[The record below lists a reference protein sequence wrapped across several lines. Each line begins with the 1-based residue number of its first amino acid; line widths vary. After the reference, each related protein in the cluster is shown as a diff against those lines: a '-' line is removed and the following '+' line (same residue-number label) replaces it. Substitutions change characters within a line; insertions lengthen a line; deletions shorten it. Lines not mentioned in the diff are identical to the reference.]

1 MASSRLKQTT
11 TIALSVIEDVLTLAT
26 TIVASSIA
34 FSMRSIGFVLLSPH
48 VVTSRCLRGVREREY
63 AEIRDEEKRLLE
75 KEKEEEEEDDS
86 ASLRRI
92 EMEFA
97 VPRAPTVVG
106 KAREILFQ
114 EQNQEDAK
122 QLEAKLVSEFA
133 MSASVSFPADATSGS
148 SLENTVVLLNCTG
161 GTQETWRASGVVE
174 RFCEKKNCSVLTL
187 DMRGQG
193 LETDIVDY
201 DSLRVLAMDVLAV
214 LRTVQ
219 EDKKRYKIGAK
230 MHVVGYSIGAGVA
243 MWIGV
248 LLSPNR
254 RGGERLTRPKVD
266 SISLYGFTS
275 KGVIAGR
282 KNFIDRVLTQAFAT
296 EMFVRACGIRG
307 FIGLMRLGIRPNYDA
322 LNAQK
327 MNVDDLTHY
336 TCDTNTLDGFA
347 YQVKSWT
354 SFELSRDE
362 IKSIEIPTLILHCE
376 GDERAGHKPEYKRAD
391 AETMPRGE
399 FLQIQ
404 GDYSHLWPYENPEQ
418 FVRVVEEFQNRAS
431 ARRL

>member
-75 KEKEEEEEDDS
+75 KEKEEEEEDDN

-201 DSLRVLAMDVLAV
+201 DSLRVLAMDVLTV

>member
-1 MASSRLKQTT
+1 
-11 TIALSVIEDVLTLAT
+11 
-26 TIVASSIA
+26 
-34 FSMRSIGFVLLSPH
+34 
-48 VVTSRCLRGVREREY
+48 
-63 AEIRDEEKRLLE
+63 
-75 KEKEEEEEDDS
+75 
-86 ASLRRI
+86 
-92 EMEFA
+92 
-97 VPRAPTVVG
+97 
-106 KAREILFQ
+106 
-114 EQNQEDAK
+114 
-122 QLEAKLVSEFA
+122 
-133 MSASVSFPADATSGS
+133 
-148 SLENTVVLLNCTG
+148 
-161 GTQETWRASGVVE
+161 
-174 RFCEKKNCSVLTL
+174 
-187 DMRGQG
+187 MRGQG

-307 FIGLMRLGIRPNYDA
+307 FIGLVRLGIRPNYDA

-354 SFELSRDE
+354 TFELSRDE
-362 IKSIEIPTLILHCE
+362 IKSIEIPTLILHCK
-376 GDERAGHKPEYKRAD
+376 GDERAGHKREHKRFD

>member
-1 MASSRLKQTT
+1 
-11 TIALSVIEDVLTLAT
+11 
-26 TIVASSIA
+26 
-34 FSMRSIGFVLLSPH
+34 
-48 VVTSRCLRGVREREY
+48 
-63 AEIRDEEKRLLE
+63 
-75 KEKEEEEEDDS
+75 
-86 ASLRRI
+86 
-92 EMEFA
+92 
-97 VPRAPTVVG
+97 
-106 KAREILFQ
+106 
-114 EQNQEDAK
+114 
-122 QLEAKLVSEFA
+122 
-133 MSASVSFPADATSGS
+133 
-148 SLENTVVLLNCTG
+148 
-161 GTQETWRASGVVE
+161 
-174 RFCEKKNCSVLTL
+174 
-187 DMRGQG
+187 
-193 LETDIVDY
+193 
-201 DSLRVLAMDVLAV
+201 MDVLAV

-248 LLSPNR
+248 LLESQS
-254 RGGERLTRPKVD
+254 RGSERLTRPKVD

-282 KNFIDRVLTQAFAT
+282 KNFIDRVFTQAFAT

-362 IKSIEIPTLILHCE
+362 IKSIEIPTLILHCT
-376 GDERAGHKPEYKRAD
+376 GDERAGHKREHKSAD
-391 AETMPRGE
+391 AETMREASFSKSKATTVTCGRTKIQNSSYASLRSFKTERLRGDCNKNVYHTIATDVFPLFFD
-399 FLQIQ
+399 FLFFFILLVAAN
-404 GDYSHLWPYENPEQ
+404 SS
-418 FVRVVEEFQNRAS
+418 F
-431 ARRL
+431 

>member
-1 MASSRLKQTT
+1 MASSRVKATT

-34 FSMRSIGFVLLSPH
+34 FSMRSIGFVLLKSPH

-63 AEIRDEEKRLLE
+63 EEIRDEEKRLLE
-75 KEKEEEEEDDS
+75 KEKEEEEENDS

-97 VPRAPTVVG
+97 IPRAPTVVG
-106 KAREILFQ
+106 KAREIFFQ
-114 EQNQEDAK
+114 ENQEDAK

-133 MSASVSFPADATSGS
+133 MSASVFFPADASS

-254 RGGERLTRPKVD
+254 RGSERLTRPKVD

-282 KNFIDRVLTQAFAT
+282 KNFIDRVFTQAFAT

-307 FIGLMRLGIRPNYDA
+307 FIVLMRLGIRPNYDA

-362 IKSIEIPTLILHCE
+362 IKSIEIPTLILHCT
-376 GDERAGHKPEYKRAD
+376 GDERAGHKREHKSAD

>member
-1 MASSRLKQTT
+1 MASSRVKAST

-34 FSMRSIGFVLLSPH
+34 FSMRSIGFVLLKSPH
-48 VVTSRCLRGVREREY
+48 VVPVFKRGAREREY

-133 MSASVSFPADATSGS
+133 MSASVFYPADASS

-219 EDKKRYKIGAK
+219 EDKKE
-230 MHVVGYSIGAGVA
+230 V
-243 MWIGV
+243 
-248 LLSPNR
+248 
-254 RGGERLTRPKVD
+254 
-266 SISLYGFTS
+266 
-275 KGVIAGR
+275 
-282 KNFIDRVLTQAFAT
+282 
-296 EMFVRACGIRG
+296 
-307 FIGLMRLGIRPNYDA
+307 
-322 LNAQK
+322 
-327 MNVDDLTHY
+327 
-336 TCDTNTLDGFA
+336 
-347 YQVKSWT
+347 
-354 SFELSRDE
+354 
-362 IKSIEIPTLILHCE
+362 
-376 GDERAGHKPEYKRAD
+376 
-391 AETMPRGE
+391 
-399 FLQIQ
+399 
-404 GDYSHLWPYENPEQ
+404 
-418 FVRVVEEFQNRAS
+418 
-431 ARRL
+431 

>member
-1 MASSRLKQTT
+1 MASSRVKATT

-34 FSMRSIGFVLLSPH
+34 FSMRSIGFVLLKSPH

-63 AEIRDEEKRLLE
+63 EEIRDEEKRLLE
-75 KEKEEEEEDDS
+75 KEKEEEEENDS

-97 VPRAPTVVG
+97 IPREPTVVG
-106 KAREILFQ
+106 KAREIFPG
-114 EQNQEDAK
+114 EPRRRKAARGKVGERVCDVG
-122 QLEAKLVSEFA
+122 ERV
-133 MSASVSFPADATSGS
+133 FPADASS

-254 RGGERLTRPKVD
+254 RGSERLTRPKVD

-282 KNFIDRVLTQAFAT
+282 KNFIDRVFTQAFAT

-362 IKSIEIPTLILHCE
+362 IKSIEIPTLILHCT
-376 GDERAGHKPEYKRAD
+376 GDERAGHKREHKSAD

>member
-1 MASSRLKQTT
+1 MASSRVKATT

-34 FSMRSIGFVLLSPH
+34 FSMRSIGFVLLKSPH

-63 AEIRDEEKRLLE
+63 EEIRDEEKRLLE
-75 KEKEEEEEDDS
+75 KEKEEEEENDS

-97 VPRAPTVVG
+97 IPRAPTVVG
-106 KAREILFQ
+106 KAREIFFQ
-114 EQNQEDAK
+114 ENQEDAK

-133 MSASVSFPADATSGS
+133 MSASVFFPADASS

-254 RGGERLTRPKVD
+254 RGSERLTRPKVD

-282 KNFIDRVLTQAFAT
+282 KNFIDRVFTQASAT

-307 FIGLMRLGIRPNYDA
+307 FIVLMRLGIRPNYDA

-354 SFELSRDE
+354 TFELSRDE
-362 IKSIEIPTLILHCE
+362 IKSIEIPTLILHCT
-376 GDERAGHKPEYKRAD
+376 GDERAGHKREHKSAD

>member
-1 MASSRLKQTT
+1 MASSRVKATT

-34 FSMRSIGFVLLSPH
+34 FSMRSIGFVLLKSPH

-63 AEIRDEEKRLLE
+63 EEIRDEEKRLLE

-97 VPRAPTVVG
+97 VPRAPTIVG

-133 MSASVSFPADATSGS
+133 SVFFPADASS

-214 LRTVQ
+214 LRTIQ

-307 FIGLMRLGIRPNYDA
+307 FIGLMRLGIRTNYDA

-362 IKSIEIPTLILHCE
+362 IKSIEIPTLILHCK
-376 GDERAGHKPEYKRAD
+376 GDERAGHKPEYKSAD

>member
-1 MASSRLKQTT
+1 MASSRVKATT

-34 FSMRSIGFVLLSPH
+34 FSMRSIGFVLLKSPH

-63 AEIRDEEKRLLE
+63 EEIRDEEKRLLE
-75 KEKEEEEEDDS
+75 KEKEEEEENDS

-97 VPRAPTVVG
+97 IPREPTVVG
-106 KAREILFQ
+106 KARQIFFQ
-114 EQNQEDAK
+114 ENQEDAK

-133 MSASVSFPADATSGS
+133 MSASVFFPADASS

-254 RGGERLTRPKVD
+254 RGSERLTRPKVD

-282 KNFIDRVLTQAFAT
+282 KNFIDRVFTQAFAT

-362 IKSIEIPTLILHCE
+362 IKSIEIPTLILHCT
-376 GDERAGHKPEYKRAD
+376 GDERAGHKREHKSAD

>member
-1 MASSRLKQTT
+1 MASSRVKATT

-34 FSMRSIGFVLLSPH
+34 FSMRSIGFVLLKSPH

-63 AEIRDEEKRLLE
+63 EEIRDEEKRLLE
-75 KEKEEEEEDDS
+75 KEKEEEEENDS

-97 VPRAPTVVG
+97 IPRAPTVVG
-106 KAREILFQ
+106 KAREIFFQ
-114 EQNQEDAK
+114 ENQEDAK

-133 MSASVSFPADATSGS
+133 MSASVFFPADASS

-254 RGGERLTRPKVD
+254 RGSERLTRPKVD

-282 KNFIDRVLTQAFAT
+282 KNFIDRVFTQAFAT

-362 IKSIEIPTLILHCE
+362 IKSIEIPTLILHCT
-376 GDERAGHKPEYKRAD
+376 GDERAGHKREHKSAD

>member
-1 MASSRLKQTT
+1 MASSRVKATT
-11 TIALSVIEDVLTLAT
+11 TIALSVIEDALTLAT

-34 FSMRSIGFVLLSPH
+34 FSMRSIGFVLLKSPH

-63 AEIRDEEKRLLE
+63 EEIRDEEKRLLE

-133 MSASVSFPADATSGS
+133 MSASVFFPADASSS

-219 EDKKRYKIGAK
+219 EEKKRYKIGAK

-362 IKSIEIPTLILHCE
+362 IKSIEIPTLILHCK
-376 GDERAGHKPEYKRAD
+376 GDERAGHKPEHKRAD

-418 FVRVVEEFQNRAS
+418 FVSIVQEFQNRAS

>member
-1 MASSRLKQTT
+1 MASSRVKATT

-34 FSMRSIGFVLLSPH
+34 YSMRSIGFVLLKSPH

-63 AEIRDEEKRLLE
+63 EEIRDEEKRLLE

-92 EMEFA
+92 QMEFA
-97 VPRAPTVVG
+97 IPRAPTVVG

-133 MSASVSFPADATSGS
+133 MSASVFFPADASSS
-148 SLENTVVLLNCTG
+148 SLENIVVLLNCTG

-254 RGGERLTRPKVD
+254 RGGGERLTKVD

-354 SFELSRDE
+354 TFELSRDE
-362 IKSIEIPTLILHCE
+362 IKSIERE
-376 GDERAGHKPEYKRAD
+376 
-391 AETMPRGE
+391 
-399 FLQIQ
+399 
-404 GDYSHLWPYENPEQ
+404 
-418 FVRVVEEFQNRAS
+418 
-431 ARRL
+431 

>member
-1 MASSRLKQTT
+1 MASSRVKATT

-34 FSMRSIGFVLLSPH
+34 FSMRSIGFVLLKSPH

-63 AEIRDEEKRLLE
+63 EEIRDEEKRLLE
-75 KEKEEEEEDDS
+75 KEKEEEEENDS

-97 VPRAPTVVG
+97 IPRAPTVVG
-106 KAREILFQ
+106 KAREIFFQ
-114 EQNQEDAK
+114 ENQEDAK

-133 MSASVSFPADATSGS
+133 MSASVFFPADASS

-174 RFCEKKNCSVLTL
+174 RFCEKKNCSELTL

-254 RGGERLTRPKVD
+254 RGSERLTRPKVD

-282 KNFIDRVLTQAFAT
+282 KNFIDRVFTQAFAT

-307 FIGLMRLGIRPNYDA
+307 FIVLMRLGIRPNYDA

-362 IKSIEIPTLILHCE
+362 IKSIEIPTLILHCT
-376 GDERAGHKPEYKRAD
+376 GDERAGHKREHKSAD

>member
-1 MASSRLKQTT
+1 MASSRVKATT

-34 FSMRSIGFVLLSPH
+34 FSMRSIGFVLLKSPH

-63 AEIRDEEKRLLE
+63 EEIRDEEKRLLE
-75 KEKEEEEEDDS
+75 KEKEEEEENDS

-97 VPRAPTVVG
+97 IPRAPTVVG
-106 KAREILFQ
+106 KAREIFFQ
-114 EQNQEDAK
+114 ENQEDAK

-133 MSASVSFPADATSGS
+133 MSASVFFPADASS

-254 RGGERLTRPKVD
+254 RGSERLTRPKVD

-282 KNFIDRVLTQAFAT
+282 KNFIDRVFTQAFAT

-307 FIGLMRLGIRPNYDA
+307 FIVLMRLGIRPNYDA

-354 SFELSRDE
+354 TFELSRDE
-362 IKSIEIPTLILHCE
+362 IKSIEIPTLILHCK
-376 GDERAGHKPEYKRAD
+376 GDERAGHKREHKRFD

-404 GDYSHLWPYENPEQ
+404 GDNSHLWPYENPEQ

>member
-1 MASSRLKQTT
+1 MASSRVKATT
-11 TIALSVIEDVLTLAT
+11 TIVLSVIEDVLTLAT

-34 FSMRSIGFVLLSPH
+34 FSMRSIGFVLLKSPH
-48 VVTSRCLRGVREREY
+48 VVPVFKRGAREREY

-133 MSASVSFPADATSGS
+133 MSASVFYPADASSS

-219 EDKKRYKIGAK
+219 EEKKRYKIGAK

-354 SFELSRDE
+354 TFELSRDE
-362 IKSIEIPTLILHCE
+362 IKSIEIPTLILHCK

>member
-1 MASSRLKQTT
+1 MASSRVKATT

-34 FSMRSIGFVLLSPH
+34 FSMRSIGFVLLKSPH

-63 AEIRDEEKRLLE
+63 EEIRDEEKRLLE
-75 KEKEEEEEDDS
+75 KEKEEEEENDS

-97 VPRAPTVVG
+97 IPRAPTVVG
-106 KAREILFQ
+106 KAREIFFQ
-114 EQNQEDAK
+114 ENQEDAK

-133 MSASVSFPADATSGS
+133 MSASVFFPADASS

-254 RGGERLTRPKVD
+254 RGSERLIRPKVD

-282 KNFIDRVLTQAFAT
+282 KNFIDRVFTQAFAT

-362 IKSIEIPTLILHCE
+362 IKSIEIPTLILHCT
-376 GDERAGHKPEYKRAD
+376 GDERAGHKREHKSAD